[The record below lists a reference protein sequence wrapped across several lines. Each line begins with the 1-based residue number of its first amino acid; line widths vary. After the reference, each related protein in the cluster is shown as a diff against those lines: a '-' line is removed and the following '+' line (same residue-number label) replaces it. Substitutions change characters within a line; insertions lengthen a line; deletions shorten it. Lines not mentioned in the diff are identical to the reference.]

1 MPSLGESPTCLSL
14 FISPLV
20 IPELCDSCHCLLQ
33 PLGKQMPSFKELSS
47 STGKHLQVE
56 GEKLPSLTATDLNT
70 QVHRKCM
77 SVCMLEEIV
86 SMFSVQ

>member
-1 MPSLGESPTCLSL
+1 
-14 FISPLV
+14 
-20 IPELCDSCHCLLQ
+20 
-33 PLGKQMPSFKELSS
+33 MPSFKELSS

-56 GEKLPSLTATDLNT
+56 EGQKLSSLTATDLNT